1 MKLFVTG
8 ISGLLGLNF
17 ALQARERLEVSGSY
31 YAHPIALPG
40 VESIKLDLTSGQS
53 DDGVFPT
60 IRPDVIVHTAGLTNV
75 EGCEAD
81 PAQAFQLNVGAAER
95 VARIAKA
102 SGARLVHISTDH
114 LFDGRRPWR
123 TETDT
128 PTPMNN
134 YARTKCQ
141 AEQVVMETCPDA
153 LIIRCNF
160 FGWGTRVRTS
170 FSDWILRSLEQRQE
184 LRMFDDVFFTPMLIN
199 DLIDVIIELVARG
212 SAGIFNVVGGERLT
226 KYAFALKAAEMFG
239 HSAERIRATSIDEVV
254 FKARRPKDMS
264 LSSLKLE
271 EHLLIRVPGVA
282 DGLRRLRRLRE
293 SGWSRTLDQS
303 LQGGD

>member
-1 MKLFVTG
+1 MP
-8 ISGLLGLNF
+8 
-17 ALQARERLEVSGSY
+17 Y
-31 YAHPIALPG
+31 
-40 VESIKLDLTSGQS
+40 
-53 DDGVFPT
+53 
-60 IRPDVIVHTAGLTNV
+60 AGLMNV
-75 EGCEAD
+75 EGCETD
-81 PAQAFQLNVGAAER
+81 PVQAFQLNVGAAER
-95 VARIAKA
+95 VARVAKA

-123 TETDT
+123 TEADA
-128 PTPMNN
+128 PSPMNN
-134 YARTKCQ
+134 YARTKWQ

-199 DLIDVIIELVARG
+199 DLIDVIIELIARE
-212 SAGIFNVVGGERLT
+212 SAGIFNVAGGECLT
-226 KYAFALKAAEMFG
+226 KYAFALKVAEMFG
-239 HSAERIRATSIDEVV
+239 HSTGRIRATSVEEIA

-271 EHLLIRVPGVA
+271 EHLHIRVPGVA
-282 DGLRRLRRLRE
+282 DSLRRVRRLGE
-293 SGWSRTLDQS
+293 NGWSRTLTRAGRAGADPPR
-303 LQGGD
+303 